1 MERGRAVANSGAT
14 NHGVRVIVVFIS
26 SSRIVVAALTAQPY
40 RIDREFAEGQA
51 FSDPTPARPRDEP
64 GASSLSYAATRAPR
78 AA

>member
-40 RIDREFAEGQA
+40 RIDREFAERQA
-51 FSDPTPARPRDEP
+51 FF
-64 GASSLSYAATRAPR
+64 
-78 AA
+78 